1 MSAPP
6 APWDRAGA
14 ATPDGAD
21 ARRRRRAARRR
32 THGTREGAPE
42 ALDLRLAP
50 AALCAWAVA
59 LVAVAAPRWEQPA
72 AAAAACLG
80 AGLLIAPRALR
91 EHLPRHRR
99 DDRPGADAPDAST
112 VGTALAG
119 LLACLLTAAAVLAV
133 TAVGLAER
141 ARDPVTLAAADG
153 APVTLIGTVTTTPR
167 VLASERSTL
176 VLAELDVAS
185 VDGAGSRL
193 SVTVLGGE
201 DWLDADMG
209 ATVRARGALEPAD
222 AGADE
227 GALLGGRASV
237 RVLAEPRGLLGL
249 VTLMRQGLA
258 DAVGREP
265 PARAVGGWPEG
276 TRALVPGV
284 ALGDDHALPGDVRT
298 DMRAVSMTHLT
309 AVSGQHVAIVLGLVL
324 TGLGV
329 LPRRVRAVLGAVVLA
344 ALVILVRP
352 GGSVL
357 RAATMGAVMLTG
369 VAVGRRSA
377 SVPAM
382 CAGVVVLLLVDPW
395 QARDYGFALSVVAT
409 GGILLASRPVAVAL
423 SQRLPRWLAV
433 TLALP
438 LVAQAACAPVLILL
452 QPSVGL
458 WAVPAN
464 VLAAPPVPVAT
475 VCGLVAALL
484 APLWPGAAAVVAWP
498 ATASC
503 AWLVLV
509 ARFFAGLPGAG
520 LAWPGGIGGAVLL
533 AGTEMI
539 GLAGCSNRVRRASLR
554 RLRAPRGCRT
564 RRRSAPSAPT
574 PSDQLVQLDDDEDA
588 RSQHEALEP
597 LPDGEWSQAEEVGD
611 GRHRHGRPV
620 QDERDH

>member
-1 MSAPP
+1 MSALP
-6 APWDRAGA
+6 APWDRPGAVSAG
-14 ATPDGAD
+14 GAEE
-21 ARRRRRAARRR
+21 RRRRRAARRR
-32 THGTREGAPE
+32 AHGSRERAPE

-50 AALCAWAVA
+50 AGLCAWAAA
-59 LVAVAAPRWEQPA
+59 LVSVAAPRWEQPA

-80 AGLLIAPRALR
+80 TGLLIAPRVMR

-112 VGTALAG
+112 VGTVLAG
-119 LLACLLTAAAVLAV
+119 VLACLLCAAAVLAV
-133 TAVGLAER
+133 TAVGVAGR
-141 ARDPVTLAAADG
+141 ARDPVALAAADG

-167 VLASERSTL
+167 VIASTHSTL
-176 VLAELDVAS
+176 VLTELDVAS

-209 ATVRARGALEPAD
+209 TTVRARGSLEPAD
-222 AGADE
+222 TGAGE

-237 RVLAEPRGLLGL
+237 RVLEEPRGLLGL

-329 LPRRVRAVLGAVVLA
+329 LPRRVRAVLGAGVLA
-344 ALVILVRP
+344 ALVVLVRP

-377 SVPAM
+377 AVPAM

-395 QARDYGFALSVVAT
+395 QARDYGFVLSVAAT
-409 GGILLASRPVAVAL
+409 AGILLASRPATVAL
-423 SQRLPRWLAV
+423 SRHLPRWLAV

-438 LVAQAACAPVLILL
+438 LVAQATCAPVLILL

-509 ARFFAGLPGAG
+509 ARFFARLPGATI
-520 LAWPGGIGGAVLL
+520 AWPGGVGGALLL
-533 AGTEMI
+533 AAVE
-539 GLAGCSNRVRRASLR
+539 AVVAAASSRRVRHRVLR
-554 RLRAPRGCRT
+554 T
-564 RRRSAPSAPT
+564 WRRRRRAA
-574 PSDQLVQLDDDEDA
+574 
-588 RSQHEALEP
+588 
-597 LPDGEWSQAEEVGD
+597 
-611 GRHRHGRPV
+611 
-620 QDERDH
+620 

>member
-1 MSAPP
+1 M
-6 APWDRAGA
+6 
-14 ATPDGAD
+14 
-21 ARRRRRAARRR
+21 
-32 THGTREGAPE
+32 
-42 ALDLRLAP
+42 
-50 AALCAWAVA
+50 
-59 LVAVAAPRWEQPA
+59 
-72 AAAAACLG
+72 
-80 AGLLIAPRALR
+80 R

-112 VGTALAG
+112 VGTVLAG
-119 LLACLLTAAAVLAV
+119 VLACLLCAAAVLAV
-133 TAVGLAER
+133 TAVGVAGR
-141 ARDPVTLAAADG
+141 ARDPVALAAADG

-167 VLASERSTL
+167 VIASTHSTL
-176 VLAELDVAS
+176 VLTELDVAS

-209 ATVRARGALEPAD
+209 TTVRARGSLEPAD
-222 AGADE
+222 TGAGE

-237 RVLAEPRGLLGL
+237 RVLEEPRGLLGL

-329 LPRRVRAVLGAVVLA
+329 LPRRVRAVLGAGVLA
-344 ALVILVRP
+344 ALVVLVRP

-377 SVPAM
+377 AVPAM

-395 QARDYGFALSVVAT
+395 QARDYGFVLSVAAT
-409 GGILLASRPVAVAL
+409 AGILLASRPATVAL
-423 SQRLPRWLAV
+423 SRHLPRWLAV

-438 LVAQAACAPVLILL
+438 LVAQATCAPVVILL
-452 QPSVGL
+452 QPSVSL

-509 ARFFAGLPGAG
+509 ARFFARLPGATI
-520 LAWPGGIGGAVLL
+520 AWPGGVGGALLL
-533 AGTEMI
+533 AAVE
-539 GLAGCSNRVRRASLR
+539 AVVAAASSRRVRHRVLR
-554 RLRAPRGCRT
+554 T
-564 RRRSAPSAPT
+564 WRRRRRAA
-574 PSDQLVQLDDDEDA
+574 
-588 RSQHEALEP
+588 
-597 LPDGEWSQAEEVGD
+597 
-611 GRHRHGRPV
+611 
-620 QDERDH
+620 